1 MIVEMRE
8 YTLASGKVPEYFR
21 LYEAE
26 GMAIQR
32 EILGRNLGYYS
43 TEIGPSLNQVVH
55 LWAYES
61 FDDRVAR
68 RKRLQAEPAWQ
79 AYVQKIRPMLLAQT
93 SRILN
98 PAPFMDMQ
106 EEG

>member
-8 YTLASGKVPEYFR
+8 YTLAPGKVPEYFK

-43 TEIGPSLNQVVH
+43 TEIGP
-55 LWAYES
+55 W
-61 FDDRVAR
+61 
-68 RKRLQAEPAWQ
+68 
-79 AYVQKIRPMLLAQT
+79 
-93 SRILN
+93 
-98 PAPFMDMQ
+98 
-106 EEG
+106 